1 MKNFKR
7 ITVTAALPYA
17 NGPLHIGHLSGAYL
31 PADIYVKYQ
40 RLRKRDVIFVCGSD
54 EHGVAITIRAM
65 KEGLTPQQIVDKYH
79 SLLKDTFQ
87 KMHIDFDIYHRTSSQ
102 IHHQTAQEF
111 FKKLYDNQKFIEKTS
126 SQYYDSEK
134 KIFLADRYIV
144 GTCPKCGYEN
154 AYGDQCEKCGS
165 TLSPDDLINPKSSL
179 SNSIPIKLPTK
190 HWYLPLDVYQE
201 KITEYIH
208 SHTEWKNHVLGQC
221 KSWLNDGLQPRA
233 ITRDL
238 DWGIPL
244 PLPNTEGKVLYVWF
258 DAPLGYISAT
268 KALLPNDWKK
278 YWQETD
284 TQIVH
289 FIGKD
294 NIVFHCIIFPIMLM
308 AHGDYVLPDQV
319 PANEFLNLEG
329 KKLSTSRNWAV
340 WVHEYLDDFPDKV
353 DVLRYVL
360 TATLP
365 ENKDNDFTWK
375 EFQQRNDSELADI
388 YGNFVNRVTTLL
400 HKYYQ
405 GKIPSEIDLQTIDIQ
420 ALNECKMAVQSM
432 GQFIDS
438 FRFKDALAEMLKIA
452 RIGNKYLMDKE
463 PWKTVKNDNLLT
475 QTTLFTASQI
485 TACLALASQPFL
497 PETYLKLIKI
507 LNLPKFDFE
516 NFWSHDNLLEI
527 LPKNHLINEPFIL
540 FEKISDEIIEKQVQ
554 KLHQSSEKKISIHD
568 FKQNIVFDDFEK
580 IDLRVGTIIH
590 ASKVPKADKLLQ
602 LTIHDGLKER
612 TIVSGIAQHFEPN
625 DLINKKVVFVAN
637 LEPRK
642 LKGIVS
648 EGMLLTAENSDGKLQ
663 LISPLGDSYN
673 GSIVK

>member
-31 PADIYVKYQ
+31 PSDIYVKYQ
-40 RLRKRDVIFVCGSD
+40 KLRKKDVIFVCGSD

-79 SLLKDTFQ
+79 HLLQDTFQ
-87 KMHIDFDIYHRTSSQ
+87 KMHIDFDIYHRTSSEL
-102 IHHQTAQEF
+102 HHQTAQDF
-111 FKKLYDNQKFIEKTS
+111 FKKLYDNQIFIEKENN
-126 SQYYDSEK
+126 QYFDNEK
-134 KIFLADRYIV
+134 QIFLADRYIV

-154 AYGDQCEKCGS
+154 AYGDQCEKCGTS
-165 TLSPDDLINPKSSL
+165 LSPDDLINPKSSL
-179 SNSIPIKLPTK
+179 SNSTPVKLPTK
-190 HWYLPLDVYQE
+190 HWYLPLNEFQD
-201 KITEYIH
+201 KITQYIE
-208 SHTEWKNHVLGQC
+208 SHQDWKNNVYGQC

-238 DWGIPL
+238 DWGIPV
-244 PLPNTEGKVLYVWF
+244 PVSDAQGKVLYVWF

-278 YWQETD
+278 YWQDPETKL
-284 TQIVH
+284 VH

-308 AHGDYVLPDQV
+308 AHGDYILPDQV

-340 WVHEYLDDFPDKV
+340 WVHEYIQDFPDKI

-405 GKIPSEIDLQTIDIQ
+405 GHIPSANELQSIDIQ
-420 ALNECKMAVQSM
+420 ALEDCKKAVQAM
-432 GQFIDS
+432 GQSIEN
-438 FRFKDALAEMLKIA
+438 FRFRDALTEMLKIA

-463 PWKTVKNDNLLT
+463 PWKTIKTDSFLT
-475 QTTLFTASQI
+475 QTTLYVSTQI
-485 TACLALASQPFL
+485 TACLAIASQPFL
-497 PETYLKLIKI
+497 PETFLKLQKI
-507 LNLPKFDFE
+507 LNLPSYDFE
-516 NFWSHDNLLEI
+516 NFWNESSIFEI
-527 LPKNHLINEPFIL
+527 IPSGHLIGETFIL
-540 FEKISDEIIEKQVQ
+540 FEKIPDEIIENQIK
-554 KLHQSSEKKISIHD
+554 KLHQPSEKTMIVKEFKNPIVYED
-568 FKQNIVFDDFEK
+568 FDKV
-580 IDLRVGTIIH
+580 DLRIGTIMQ
-590 ASKVPKADKLLQ
+590 AVKVPKADKLLQ
-602 LTIHDGLKER
+602 LTIDDGLKER
-612 TIVSGIAQHFEPN
+612 TIVSGIAQHFEPQ
-625 DLINKKVVFVAN
+625 DLVNKKVVFVAN

-642 LKGIVS
+642 LRGILS
-648 EGMLLTAENSDGKLQ
+648 EGMLLTAEDSEGKLH
-663 LISPLGDSYN
+663 LICPAGEPNN
-673 GSIVK
+673 GSLVK